1 MNRVA
6 RAAAAR
12 RVASRESAVVQ
23 RLAAL
28 LLEYPT
34 RDLLDLLPTMTAA
47 AEGLPAHLRVP
58 LEGTL
63 DHLRTHD
70 LGELEAAYV
79 TTFDL
84 ARRRSLYLT
93 YYAYGDTRKRG
104 VALVEFK
111 QAYRAAGFT
120 MATSEDLPDGELPD
134 HLCVVLE
141 FGSSGDERAQ
151 EAALRLLL
159 AHRAGLELLR
169 LGLLE
174 AGSPWA
180 GPLVAVC
187 ATLPPLDGDERAAV
201 ARLAA
206 EGPPGEE
213 VGLQPFA
220 PPSYMPDSTS
230 HPFPRPSSQPSRQPS
245 TQPSTKRRARR

>member
-6 RAAAAR
+6 RARAAR
-12 RVASRESAVVQ
+12 QAVGREHAVVH

-34 RDLLDLLPTMTAA
+34 RDLLDLLPTLRAA
-47 AEGLPAHLRVP
+47 AAGLAPHLRAP
-58 LEGTL
+58 LEGML
-63 DHLRTHD
+63 DHLASRS
-70 LGELEAAYV
+70 LGDLEAEYV

-111 QAYRAAGFT
+111 QAYRDGGFELAAPGG
-120 MATSEDLPDGELPD
+120 PDGGQAELPD
-134 HLCVVLE
+134 HLAVVLE
-141 FGSSGDERAQ
+141 FASTGDDAAQ

-169 LGLLE
+169 LALLD

-180 GPLVAVC
+180 GPVVAVC
-187 ATLPPLDGDERAAV
+187 ATLPPLEGEERAAV

-206 EGPPGEE
+206 EGPPGED
-213 VGLQPFA
+213 VGLEPFA
-220 PPSYMPDSTS
+220 PPSYMPGTG
-230 HPFPRPSSQPSRQPS
+230 
-245 TQPSTKRRARR
+245 ARR